1 MPRAARQHRMKGA
14 IGLIRIAFRSLRY
27 WRNRLFARH
36 GGLQVA
42 APVRGTG
49 TKRQTVAFAVG
60 SVDFGC
66 MLLADQF
73 SDGR

>member
-1 MPRAARQHRMKGA
+1 MKGA
-14 IGLIRIAFRSLRY
+14 IGLIRLAFRSLRY

-49 TKRQTVAFAVG
+49 TKRQNGRFRRWQ
-60 SVDFGC
+60 
-66 MLLADQF
+66 LILAACYWPISSATAAD
-73 SDGR
+73 

>member
-1 MPRAARQHRMKGA
+1 MKGA
-14 IGLIRIAFRSLRY
+14 IGLIRLAFRSLRY

-49 TKRQTVAFAVG
+49 TKRQN
-60 SVDFGC
+60 
-66 MLLADQF
+66 
-73 SDGR
+73 GRFRRWQC

>member
-1 MPRAARQHRMKGA
+1 VPRAARQHRMKGA
-14 IGLIRIAFRSLRY
+14 IGLIRLAFRSLRY

-49 TKRQTVAFAVG
+49 TKRQN
-60 SVDFGC
+60 
-66 MLLADQF
+66 
-73 SDGR
+73 GRFRRWQC

>member
-14 IGLIRIAFRSLRY
+14 IGLIRLAFRSLRY

-42 APVRGTG
+42 PVRGTG
-49 TKRQTVAFAVG
+49 RSGKTVAFAVG